1 MKRLLLLLTLVLV
14 VFIALNRQRIYL
26 RDPLGTVYRNEVK
39 QDGAWVFI
47 NYSNDVLVQSGGITA
62 VQQYLVQGWN
72 GIPGTPVEL
81 KCLLAIAC
89 LAQEDHAPM
98 MPLAGAT
105 KAVMTNRQV
114 SFADGSGTVVHIT
127 LR

>member
-1 MKRLLLLLTLVLV
+1 MKKLLLLLTLILV

-26 RDPLGTVYRNEVK
+26 RDPLATVYRNDVK
-39 QDGAWVFI
+39 QEGAWVFI
-47 NYSNDVLVQSGGITA
+47 NYSNDVLVQSGDITA
-62 VQQYLVQGWN
+62 VKQYLVQGWN
-72 GIPGTPVEL
+72 STPGTPTEL
-81 KCLLAIAC
+81 KCLLAVAC

-98 MPLAGAT
+98 ISLSGAT

-114 SFADGSGTVVHIT
+114 SFTDAGTAVRIT